1 MTKPATF
8 GSYIKNRR
16 QQQGLTLEQLA
27 HRIRKKN
34 GLPVSSP
41 YLCLVENDR
50 KPPPREPIFS
60 ALARALRV
68 SPDSLREVSNG
79 RLQMEAIDAIEELT
93 ANLPAISDQHKQSM
107 LIGLRQRLLRE
118 LASTRRTKRTLRH
131 LERLVRYLR
140 EATDEE
146 FKVKVIINR
155 DGMLEHLH
163 VLRDLR

>member
-1 MTKPATF
+1 
-8 GSYIKNRR
+8 
-16 QQQGLTLEQLA
+16 
-27 HRIRKKN
+27 
-34 GLPVSSP
+34 
-41 YLCLVENDR
+41 
-50 KPPPREPIFS
+50 
-60 ALARALRV
+60 
-68 SPDSLREVSNG
+68 
-79 RLQMEAIDAIEELT
+79 MEAIDAIEELT